1 MFTIG
6 SATLPEYGMGR
17 IGDVLAEK
25 IPTENMMFNAR
36 CVMESTVLGPKAVL
50 NDLILH
56 GTEYVDVTNKLMRC
70 GVWFLS

>member
-1 MFTIG
+1 MRASFSFFLILFFICIVLFKMFTIG

-36 CVMESTVLGPKAVL
+36 CVIVSIVQGPL
-50 NDLILH
+50 YCF
-56 GTEYVDVTNKLMRC
+56 E
-70 GVWFLS
+70 

>member
-36 CVMESTVLGPKAVL
+36 YVRECTIQSLCVESAVVR
-50 NDLILH
+50 LI
-56 GTEYVDVTNKLMRC
+56 
-70 GVWFLS
+70 